1 MGIFMNRRD
10 SVDWFNQQQQVNQQT
25 NLQQMVYEQSQLIGA
40 LIEEVKL
47 LRDALVESKDV
58 YKRQPQR
65 GVHGFS
71 RV

>member
-47 LRDALVESKDV
+47 LRDALVESNA
-58 YKRQPQR
+58 R
-65 GVHGFS
+65 GDK
-71 RV
+71 

>member
-10 SVDWFNQQQQVNQQT
+10 SVDWFNQQQQANQQT

-47 LRDALVESKDV
+47 LRNALVESNV
-58 YKRQPQR
+58 R
-65 GVHGFS
+65 GEK
-71 RV
+71 

>member
-10 SVDWFNQQQQVNQQT
+10 SVDWFNQQQQVNQHT

-47 LRDALVESKDV
+47 LRDALVESNT
-58 YKRQPQR
+58 R
-65 GVHGFS
+65 GDK
-71 RV
+71 

>member
-10 SVDWFNQQQQVNQQT
+10 SVDWFNQQQTVNQQT

-47 LRDALVESKDV
+47 LHDALVESNT
-58 YKRQPQR
+58 R
-65 GVHGFS
+65 GDK
-71 RV
+71 

>member
-25 NLQQMVYEQSQLIGA
+25 GLQQMVYEQSQLIGA

-47 LRDALVESKDV
+47 LRDALVESNT
-58 YKRQPQR
+58 R
-65 GVHGFS
+65 GDK
-71 RV
+71 

>member
-10 SVDWFNQQQQVNQQT
+10 SVDWFNQQQTANQQT

-47 LRDALVESKDV
+47 LRNALVESNV
-58 YKRQPQR
+58 R
-65 GVHGFS
+65 GEK
-71 RV
+71 

>member
-1 MGIFMNRRD
+1 MGIFMNHRD

-47 LRDALVESKDV
+47 LRDALVESNT
-58 YKRQPQR
+58 R
-65 GVHGFS
+65 GDK
-71 RV
+71 

>member
-10 SVDWFNQQQQVNQQT
+10 SVDWFNQQQTANQQT

-47 LRDALVESKDV
+47 LRNALVESNM
-58 YKRQPQR
+58 R
-65 GVHGFS
+65 GDK
-71 RV
+71 

>member
-10 SVDWFNQQQQVNQQT
+10 SVDWFNQQQQANQQT

-47 LRDALVESKDV
+47 LRNALVESNM
-58 YKRQPQR
+58 R
-65 GVHGFS
+65 GDK
-71 RV
+71 

>member
-47 LRDALVESKDV
+47 LRDALVESNT
-58 YKRQPQR
+58 R
-65 GVHGFS
+65 GDK
-71 RV
+71 

>member
-10 SVDWFNQQQQVNQQT
+10 SVDWFNQQQTANQQT

-47 LRDALVESKDV
+47 LRDVLVESNT
-58 YKRQPQR
+58 R
-65 GVHGFS
+65 GDK
-71 RV
+71 

>member
-10 SVDWFNQQQQVNQQT
+10 SVDWFNQQQQANQQT

-47 LRDALVESKDV
+47 LRNALVESNT
-58 YKRQPQR
+58 R
-65 GVHGFS
+65 GDK
-71 RV
+71 

>member
-10 SVDWFNQQQQVNQQT
+10 SVDWFNQQQTANQQT

-47 LRDALVESKDV
+47 LRDALVESNT
-58 YKRQPQR
+58 R
-65 GVHGFS
+65 GDK
-71 RV
+71 